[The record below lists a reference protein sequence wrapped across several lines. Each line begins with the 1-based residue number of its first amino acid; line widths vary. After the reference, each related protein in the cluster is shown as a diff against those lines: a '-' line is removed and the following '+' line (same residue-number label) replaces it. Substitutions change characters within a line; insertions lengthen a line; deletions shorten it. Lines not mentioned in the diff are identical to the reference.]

1 MRRLL
6 LLALPAA
13 LALAGC
19 SGVQQMLGAAF
30 EKPRLTYES
39 FQPTE
44 LDLEG
49 VTLALRYRVDNPNAV
64 GLKLANLDYKVE
76 VDGRQAVAGAMQS
89 GLHIPARGSAP
100 LEIPLRVRYADVP
113 GLVQTVFHRDEL
125 PFHVEGSAGLSTPVG
140 VVGLPFS
147 YTGKIPTPKLP
158 HIALTG
164 IALHG
169 VSFDGLS
176 FDVKLE
182 VRNPNGFQLPVGGLA
197 YALKLGG
204 SEVLGGAKQVLGTV
218 PAGGK
223 TAISIP
229 VRIPFA
235 KAADAAGKLMRGQ
248 QADVQLEGSA
258 SFGSVQLPVNLGGKL
273 GK

>member
-6 LLALPAA
+6 ALLPA

-49 VTLALRYRVDNPNAV
+49 VTLGLRYRVDNPNAV
-64 GLKLANLDYKVE
+64 GLKLANLDYRVE
-76 VDGRQAVAGAMQS
+76 VDGRQAVAGAMKS
-89 GLHIPARGSAP
+89 GLAIPARGSAP
-100 LEIPLRVRYADVP
+100 LDIPVRVRYADVP
-113 GLVQTVFHRDEL
+113 GLLDAAFTRDEL
-125 PFHVEGSAGLSTPVG
+125 PFRIEGSAGLSTPIG

-147 YTGKIPTPKLP
+147 YAGRIPVPRLP
-158 HIALTG
+158 SIALAG
-164 IALHG
+164 IALRS
-169 VSFDGLS
+169 VSLDGIS

-197 YALKLGG
+197 YALRLGG
-204 SEVLGGAKQVLGTV
+204 SEVLGGARQVLGTV
-218 PAGGK
+218 PANGK
-223 TAISIP
+223 SAVAIP

-235 KAADAAGKLMRGQ
+235 QAADAAGKLMRGG
-248 QADVQLEGSA
+248 QADVRLDGQA
-258 SFGSVQLPVNLGGKL
+258 SFGSVQLPVSVGGKL
-273 GK
+273 GR

>member
-1 MRRLL
+1 MRRFLV
-6 LLALPAA
+6 LALPAS

-49 VTLALRYRVDNPNAV
+49 VTLALRYRVDNPNSV
-64 GLKLANLDYKVE
+64 GLKLSNLDYKVE
-76 VDGRQAVAGAMQS
+76 VDGRQAVAGAAKT
-89 GLHIPARGSAP
+89 GLSIPARGSAP
-100 LEIPLRVRYADVP
+100 LEIPVRVRYADVP
-113 GLVQTVFHRDEL
+113 GLVQTLYTRDEI

-140 VVGLPFS
+140 VIGLPFS

-158 HIALTG
+158 QIALTG
-164 IALHG
+164 ISLHG
-169 VSFDGLS
+169 VSFEGLS

-182 VRNPNGFQLPVGGLA
+182 VKNPNPFQLPVGGLA
-197 YALKLGG
+197 YALQVGG
-204 SEVLGGAKQVLGTV
+204 SEVLGGARQVLGTV

-223 TAISIP
+223 TAIAIP
-229 VRIPFA
+229 VKIPFA
-235 KAADAAGKLMRGQ
+235 RAADAAGKLMRGQ
-248 QADVQLEGSA
+248 ATDVRLDGSA
-258 SFGSVQLPVNLGGKL
+258 SFGSVQVPVNVGGRL

>member
-1 MRRLL
+1 MRRPL
-6 LLALPAA
+6 LLALVPAA
-13 LALAGC
+13 ALAGC

-76 VDGRQAVAGAMQS
+76 VDGRQAVAGAARS
-89 GLHIPARGSAP
+89 GLSIPARGSAP
-100 LEIPLRVRYADVP
+100 LEIPVRVRYGDVP
-113 GLVQTVFHRDEL
+113 GLVQTLFTRDEL
-125 PFHVEGSAGLSTPVG
+125 PFHVEGNAGLSTPIG
-140 VVGLPFS
+140 VIGLPFS

-164 IALHG
+164 ISLHG
-169 VSFDGLS
+169 VSLDGLS

-182 VRNPNGFQLPVGGLA
+182 VRNPNAFQLPVGGLA

-204 SEVLGGAKQVLGTV
+204 SEVLGGARQVLGTV

-223 TAISIP
+223 TSIAIP
-229 VRIPFA
+229 VKIPFA
-235 KAADAAGKLMRGQ
+235 RAADAAGKLMRGQ
-248 QADVQLEGSA
+248 QADVQLDGSA
-258 SFGSVQLPVNLGGKL
+258 SFGSVQVPVNLGGKL

>member
-6 LLALPAA
+6 VLLALA
-13 LALAGC
+13 LGMTGC
-19 SGVQQMLGAAF
+19 GGVQQMLGAAF
-30 EKPRLTYES
+30 EKPKLTYES

-64 GLKLANLDYKVE
+64 GLKLATLDYKVE

-89 GLHIPARGSAP
+89 GIHIPARGSAP
-100 LEIPLRVRYADVP
+100 LDIPIRVRYADVP
-113 GLVQTVFHRDEL
+113 GLLQTAVTRDEL
-125 PFHVEGSAGLSTPVG
+125 PFHLAGNAGVSTPLG
-140 VVGLPFS
+140 VMGLPFS

-158 HIALTG
+158 HIALSG
-164 IALHG
+164 ISLHG
-169 VSFDGLS
+169 VSLDGLS

-182 VRNPNGFQLPVGGLA
+182 VHNRNAFALPVGGLA

-204 SEVLGGAKQVLGTV
+204 SEVLGGAKQVVGTV

-223 TAISIP
+223 TTIAIP
-229 VRIPFA
+229 VKIPFA

-248 QADVQLEGSA
+248 AADVQLDGNA
-258 SFGSVQLPVNLGGKL
+258 SFGSVQVPVNVGGKL
-273 GK
+273 GR

>member
-6 LLALPAA
+6 VLLS

-19 SGVQQMLGAAF
+19 GGVQQMLGAAF
-30 EKPRLTYES
+30 EKPKLTYES

-89 GLHIPARGSAP
+89 GLQIPARGSAP
-100 LEIPLRVRYADVP
+100 LDIPLRVRYADVP
-113 GLVQTVFHRDEL
+113 GLLQTLFTRDEL
-125 PFHVEGSAGLSTPVG
+125 PFHVAGNAGVSTPLG
-140 VVGLPFS
+140 VIGLPFS
-147 YTGKIPTPKLP
+147 YTGKVSTPKLP
-158 HIALTG
+158 QIALAG
-164 IALHG
+164 ISLHG
-169 VSFDGLS
+169 VSLDGIS

-182 VRNPNGFQLPVGGLA
+182 VRNQNAFSLPVGGLA
-197 YALKLGG
+197 YALRLGG

-223 TAISIP
+223 STIAIP
-229 VRIPFA
+229 VKIPFA

-248 QADVQLEGSA
+248 AADVQLDGAA
-258 SFGSVQLPVNLGGKL
+258 SFGSVQVPVKLGGKL
-273 GK
+273 GR